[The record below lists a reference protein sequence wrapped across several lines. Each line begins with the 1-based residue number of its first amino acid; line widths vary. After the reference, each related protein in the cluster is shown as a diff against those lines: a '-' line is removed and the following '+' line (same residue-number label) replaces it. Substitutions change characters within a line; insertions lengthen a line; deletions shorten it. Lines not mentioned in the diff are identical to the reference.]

1 MRLPT
6 PTLLPAAASALLALT
21 LAGPVMAAPGE
32 AEPGMAVTETT
43 EQGPVKVVET
53 TDANGDTTKTVTV
66 GGEADPVVK
75 VVEKT
80 EVDGDTTKTVVKVV
94 EGDEGVVKVVET
106 TEVDGDTTKTVVKV
120 VEGDDDDD
128 DDEGEVVEEI
138 VEEEHHHHHRKF
150 KWLGLQASAIFNPG
164 VSNGRVPSSDGRLRQ
179 NQFKACVDPAGEH
192 ACGYVKGLDLKVQM
206 FKTHGAWTYPRV
218 IGYFRTGF
226 SQGRVHVQ
234 PGAEGFA
241 AGDATRLDYTS
252 VPLFFGGNL
261 YLFDEFPVRP
271 YAGFGGG
278 LDILR
283 LDYRRAEQARTV
295 DASARVGFELHGG
308 VEVRISNYISLNAEV
323 MQLWSARRKM
333 AGLPDYSNTGLS
345 VLAGVTIGIP
355 VRLDRRGDDDHHTK
369 TVRKIRRIEHDHD

>member
-6 PTLLPAAASALLALT
+6 PFLLPAAAALLALT
-21 LAGPVMAAPGE
+21 AAAPALAAPGE
-32 AEPGMAVTETT
+32 GEPGVTVTETT

-66 GGEADPVVK
+66 GGEAEP
-75 VVEKT
+75 
-80 EVDGDTTKTVVKVV
+80 
-94 EGDEGVVKVVET
+94 VVKVVET

-120 VEGDDDDD
+120 ADGDEAVVKVVETTETDGDTKTVVKVVETDDDED

-138 VEEEHHHHHRKF
+138 VEEHHHHRGKI

-164 VSNGRVPSSDGRLRQ
+164 VSNGRVPSADGRLRQ
-179 NQFKACVDPAGEH
+179 NQFKACLDPAGET

-252 VPLFFGGNL
+252 VPLYFGGNL

-271 YAGFGGG
+271 YAGMGAG

-308 VEVRISNYISLNAEV
+308 VEIRISNYIALNAEV

-333 AGLPDYSNTGLS
+333 PGLPDYSNTGLS

-355 VRLDRRGDDDHHTK
+355 VRLDRRGDDEHHTK
-369 TVRKIRRIEHDHD
+369 TVRKIRHIEHDHD

>member
-1 MRLPT
+1 MPRPSSS
-6 PTLLPAAASALLALT
+6 LLPVAAALLALT
-21 LAGPVMAAPGE
+21 AAAPALAAPGE
-32 AEPGMAVTETT
+32 GEPGVVITETT
-43 EQGPVKVVET
+43 QEGPVKVVET
-53 TDANGDTTKTVTV
+53 TDADGDTTKTVTI
-66 GGEADPVVK
+66 GPDSAAPVVK
-75 VVEKT
+75 VVETT
-80 EVDGDTTKTVVKVV
+80 EGGDTKKVVEIGDGGEVVKVVETTDGDGDTKTVVKVV
-94 EGDEGVVKVVET
+94 EA
-106 TEVDGDTTKTVVKV
+106 
-120 VEGDDDDD
+120 DD
-128 DDEGEVVEEI
+128 DDEDGEVVEEI
-138 VEEEHHHHHRKF
+138 VEEHHHHHDHI

-164 VSNGRVPSSDGRLRQ
+164 VSGGRVSGADGRLRQ
-179 NQFKACVDPAGEH
+179 NQFKACIDPAGEM

-226 SQGRVHVQ
+226 AQGRVHMQ

-241 AGDATRLDYTS
+241 AGQATRLDYTA

-271 YAGFGGG
+271 YAGLGAG

-323 MQLWSARRKM
+323 MQLWSARRKL

-345 VLAGVTIGIP
+345 VLAGVTVGIP

-369 TVRKIRRIEHDHD
+369 TVRKIRRIEHD

>member
-6 PTLLPAAASALLALT
+6 SSLLPAAAALLALSAA
-21 LAGPVMAAPGE
+21 LPALAAPGE
-32 AEPGMAVTETT
+32 PGTVVTETT

-66 GGEADPVVK
+66 GGEAEP
-75 VVEKT
+75 
-80 EVDGDTTKTVVKVV
+80 
-94 EGDEGVVKVVET
+94 VVKVVET

-120 VEGDDDDD
+120 VEGDEAVVKVVETTEDGETKTVVKVVETDDDDD

-138 VEEEHHHHHRKF
+138 VEEEHHHHRAKI

-164 VSNGRVPSSDGRLRQ
+164 VSSGRVPSSDGRLRQ

-234 PGAEGFA
+234 PGADGFA
-241 AGDATRLDYTS
+241 SGNATRLDYTS

-271 YAGFGGG
+271 YAGLGGG

-355 VRLDRRGDDDHHTK
+355 VRLDRRGDDEHHTK

>member
-1 MRLPT
+1 MPRPSSS
-6 PTLLPAAASALLALT
+6 LLPVAAALLALT
-21 LAGPVMAAPGE
+21 AATPAALAAPGE
-32 AEPGMAVTETT
+32 GEPGVVITETT
-43 EQGPVKVVET
+43 QEGPVKVVET
-53 TDANGDTTKTVTV
+53 TDADGDTTKTVTV
-66 GGEADPVVK
+66 GPDAAAPVVK
-75 VVEKT
+75 VVETT
-80 EVDGDTTKTVVKVV
+80 EGGDTKKVVEIGDGGEVVKVVETTDADGDTKTVVKVV
-94 EGDEGVVKVVET
+94 ET
-106 TEVDGDTTKTVVKV
+106 
-120 VEGDDDDD
+120 D
-128 DDEGEVVEEI
+128 DDEDGEVVEEI
-138 VEEEHHHHHRKF
+138 VEEHHHHHDHI

-164 VSNGRVPSSDGRLRQ
+164 VSGGRVSGADGRLRQ
-179 NQFKACVDPAGEH
+179 NDFKACIDPAGEM

-226 SQGRVHVQ
+226 AQGRVHMQ
-234 PGAEGFA
+234 PGADGFA
-241 AGDATRLDYTS
+241 AGQATRLDYTA

-271 YAGFGGG
+271 YAGLGAG

-345 VLAGVTIGIP
+345 VLAGVTVGIP

-369 TVRKIRRIEHDHD
+369 TVRKVRRIEHD